1 MRLYTGG
8 ALPSV
13 WYVYV
18 PNNIFIIK
26 IYSSDP
32 VCLPNPSL
40 SPITSSHS
48 WMPTTLFPKRN
59 INLFSLISIYIITSK
74 EKYFLL
80 YNTKCMHIF
89 PSRYFTPIPSHGL
102 TPVWKDTTPN
112 SNAGFYISGSGV
124 LHSQRSGSEQL
135 HRWDCV
141 CVSLLCWKEVREP
154 QPRFSLRK
162 IPSKMYLKKK
172 INKTNKKF
180 HPDWRHQLQRLVIF
194 WRRKTGSRRCQVSL
208 ILLGTSFD
216 LPVFSIQCL
225 RGEVR
230 NLRK

>member
-48 WMPTTLFPKRN
+48 GMPTTLFPKRN
-59 INLFSLISIYIITSK
+59 INLFSLISISIIISK

-112 SNAGFYISGSGV
+112 SNAGFYILGSGV

-135 HRWDCV
+135 QRWDCV
-141 CVSLLCWKEVREP
+141 CVSLLRWKEVREP
-154 QPRFSLRK
+154 EPRFSLRK
-162 IPSKMYLKKK
+162 IPSKMYLKKNQQNKQK
-172 INKTNKKF
+172 IPSRLKAPTTEACHLLEEKDRFQEMPGFTNTARNIIWPSRFLNTMSERRSKKF
-180 HPDWRHQLQRLVIF
+180 
-194 WRRKTGSRRCQVSL
+194 T
-208 ILLGTSFD
+208 
-216 LPVFSIQCL
+216 
-225 RGEVR
+225 
-230 NLRK
+230 

>member
-59 INLFSLISIYIITSK
+59 INSLSLISIYIIISK

-112 SNAGFYISGSGV
+112 SNVGFYILGSGV

-135 HRWDCV
+135 QRWDCL
-141 CVSLLCWKEVREP
+141 CVGLLCWKEVRVWTTVLTSKNSI
-154 QPRFSLRK
+154 QNVLKKKKNQQNKQK
-162 IPSKMYLKKK
+162 IPSRLKAPTTEACHLLEEKDRFQEVPGF
-172 INKTNKKF
+172 TNTARNIIWPSRSLNIMSERRSKKF
-180 HPDWRHQLQRLVIF
+180 
-194 WRRKTGSRRCQVSL
+194 T
-208 ILLGTSFD
+208 
-216 LPVFSIQCL
+216 
-225 RGEVR
+225 
-230 NLRK
+230 